1 MPTSCARTDIGRR
14 RKSNQDYLYT
24 SDEQI
29 GKLPN
34 LYIVADGMGGHNA
47 GDFAS
52 RFTVDQM
59 TELIRRSEQESIPS
73 VFDEALHIINL
84 KLRRIAAQDE
94 RYYGMGT
101 TLVGATV
108 LDDTLY
114 VANIGDS
121 RLYVLKDRLTQ
132 ITIDHSLVEEMVL
145 SGTLDQKKARTHPDR
160 NIITRAIG
168 AEDWLEV
175 DFFSEKV
182 ERGELVLMCSDGLT
196 NMLEDEEIRMIV
208 SGQRDIIEKAQ
219 KLVIAANNNGGKDN
233 IAVILIEPFADEVA
247 HDGGLND

>member
-29 GKLPN
+29 GRLPN
-34 LYIVADGMGGHNA
+34 LYVVADGMGGHNA

-59 TELIRRSEQESIPS
+59 KELIRKSEQESIPS

-108 LDDTLY
+108 VDDTLY

-121 RLYVLKDRLTQ
+121 RLYVLKDSLTQ

-175 DFFSEKV
+175 DYFSEKI
-182 ERGELVLMCSDGLT
+182 EQGELVLMCSDGLT
-196 NMLEDEEIRMIV
+196 NMLEDSEIESV
-208 SGQRDIIEKAQ
+208 LRDGSTLSEKCDR
-219 KLVIAANNNGGKDN
+219 LVDWANERGGRDN
-233 IAVILIEPFADEVA
+233 ISVVIIRL
-247 HDGGLND
+247 